1 MIVILAWAG
10 CTGALSTQAGAAAG
24 AAACNDLAAANGCH
38 AGAKAVTALAH
49 QLARLKR
56 TFHFLISRRFD
67 FRLKGGPRAGLRC
80 NGPNPDCRKKTCAR
94 LYGPVRDKS
103 IH

>member
-1 MIVILAWAG
+1 MFVILAWAG
-10 CTGALSTQAGAAAG
+10 RTGALSAQAGAAAG
-24 AAACNDLAAANGCH
+24 ASACNHLAAADSGH
-38 AGAKAVTALAH
+38 AGAKAMTALAH

-56 TFHFLISRRFD
+56 TFHFLISRRFY
-67 FRLKGGPRAGLRC
+67 FRLKGGPCAGLRC